1 MARATT
7 IPVLGGILCLAA
19 VQAAYGQDA
28 WKVTS
33 PDGNVAIEVRLADP
47 GLVADYPAGKIRL
60 YYEVQCKD
68 RTVLPLSP
76 LGIERQDRVF
86 VDGLKFVEARPV
98 IFVNETY
105 TMLTGKRKVCRNYAK
120 EQTLVFFGPDNAKLE
135 LVIRA
140 YDDGVAFRYRFP
152 ESSDERHVVLS
163 EATGFRL
170 PEGGRV
176 WAHPYDKASEYTPAY
191 ETYWVDGV
199 PVGTASSNEEGWA
212 FPLLFCT
219 SDRTRWGLL
228 TEAAVDG
235 SYCGS
240 HLSQPASDGVH
251 RLLFPAEGE
260 GNGTGSVEPSW
271 TLPWATPWR
280 VVIVGETL
288 APIVE
293 SDLVTHLNPPS
304 MVADTGWIKPGRA
317 SWSWLSDH
325 DSPQDHDKLRTFIDL
340 AAEMGWEYSLIDAN
354 WNIMK
359 NGTIHDLIAH
369 ANRKGVGLLLWYNS
383 GGPHNYVTEQ
393 PRGTMDLRQVRRHEF
408 RRLRDWGIKGVKIDF
423 FQSDKQN
430 IIQLYHDI
438 LKDAADFQ
446 IMVNFHGCTL
456 PRGWSR
462 TYPHLMTMEAVRGAE
477 CYSFD
482 RSFTNYAPMHN
493 TVMPFTRNAVGPMD
507 YTPVMFDDNVYKHIT
522 TNAHELALS
531 VVFQSG
537 WLHFADRV
545 SAYLDLADAPKQFL
559 KTVPVTWDETK
570 FVAGEPGQFVVLARR
585 QGDRWYLGGI
595 NGRQAERAVKV
606 ALPFLEGNAQY
617 TTLMIGDG
625 KTPRRFNI
633 VTPPAVSGDQ
643 LGQFSSFKG
652 LTSQDVMEFRLSP
665 YGGFVAVLDP
675 LR

>member
-7 IPVLGGILCLAA
+7 MAVLGGILCLAVA
-19 VQAAYGQDA
+19 QATYGQAA

-33 PDGNVAIEVRLADP
+33 PDGDVAIDVRLTDP
-47 GLVADYPAGKIRL
+47 GRVADYPAGKVRL
-60 YYEVQCKD
+60 YYEVQRRG
-68 RTVLPLSP
+68 RTVLSLSP
-76 LGIERQDRVF
+76 LGVARDDEDF
-86 VDGLKFVEARPV
+86 VDGLRFVSAGPV
-98 IFVNETY
+98 RTIDETY
-105 TMLTGKRKVCRNYAK
+105 TMLHGKRRVCRDHAT
-120 EQTLVFFGPDNAKLE
+120 EQTLTFENPNGARLE
-135 LVIRA
+135 LILRA

-152 ESSDERHVVLS
+152 GESDERHTVTS
-163 EATGFRL
+163 EATGFHL
-170 PEGGRV
+170 PKGKI
-176 WAHPYDKASEYTPAY
+176 WAHPYDRATEYTPAY
-191 ETYWVDGV
+191 ETYWLNGIE
-199 PVGTASSNEEGWA
+199 VGTASANEAGWA
-212 FPLLFCT
+212 FPLLFSA
-219 SDRTRWGLL
+219 SDGAGWVLL
-228 TEAAVDG
+228 TEAGVDG

-240 HLSQPASDGVH
+240 RLQQEAPGGVY
-251 RLLFPAEGE
+251 RMRFPDEGE
-260 GNGTGSVEPSW
+260 GNFVGAVNPSW

-280 VVIVGETL
+280 MVIVGETPG
-288 APIVE
+288 AIVE
-293 SDLVTHLNPPS
+293 STLVTNVSPPS
-304 MVADTGWIKPGRA
+304 IVDDTSWIKPGRA

-325 DSPQDHDKLRTFIDL
+325 DSPQDHDKLRSFIDL

-369 ANRKGVGLLLWYNS
+369 ADNKGVGLLLWYNS

-393 PRGTMDLRQVRRHEF
+393 PRGTMDQRQVRRHEF
-408 RRLRDWGIKGVKIDF
+408 RRLRDWGIKGVKVDF

-482 RSFTNYAPMHN
+482 RSFTDYAPMHN

-531 VVFQSG
+531 IVFESG

-545 SAYLDLADAPKQFL
+545 SAYLDLDEVAKQFL
-559 KTVPVTWDETK
+559 KTVPVTWDQTK
-570 FVAGEPGQFVVLARR
+570 FVVGEPGQFVVLARR
-585 QGDRWYLGGI
+585 HGDLWYLGGI
-595 NGRQAERAVKV
+595 SGQKTGRTVKV
-606 ALPFLEGNAQY
+606 ALSFLEANARY
-617 TTLMIGDG
+617 TTVLIRDG
-625 KTPRRFNI
+625 KTPRAFDV
-633 VTPPAVSGDQ
+633 VTSAAASKDQ
-643 LGQFSSFKG
+643 LGPFSG
-652 LTSQDVMEFRLSP
+652 LAGMTSKDVMEVGLLP
-665 YGGFVAVLDP
+665 YGGFVAVVTP
-675 LR
+675 VK

>member
-1 MARATT
+1 MVRTRT
-7 IPVLGGILCLAA
+7 IPALGGVLCLLAA
-19 VQAAYGQDA
+19 QAALGQTT

-33 PDGNVAIEVRLADP
+33 PDGDVVIEVRLADP
-47 GLVADYPAGKIRL
+47 GRVADYPAGKVRL
-60 YYEVQCKD
+60 YYEVQCQG

-76 LGIERQDRVF
+76 LGITRDDQGF
-86 VDGLKFVEARPV
+86 VDGLRFVAAGRVRTIDE
-98 IFVNETY
+98 IY
-105 TMLTGKRKVCRNYAK
+105 TMLHGKRKVCRDHGN
-120 EQTLVFFGPDNAKLE
+120 EQTLTFENAGGAKLE
-135 LVIRA
+135 LVLRA
-140 YDDGVAFRYRFP
+140 YDDGVAFRYRFA
-152 ESSDERHVVLS
+152 ERSDRVCTVVS
-163 EATGFRL
+163 EASGFRL
-170 PEGGRV
+170 PAGGKV
-176 WAHPYDKASEYTPAY
+176 WAHPYDKAGQYTPAY

-219 SDRTRWGLL
+219 SDGARWGLL

-240 HLSQPASDGVH
+240 HLSQPASDGVY
-251 RLLFPAEGE
+251 RSLFPADGE
-260 GNGTGSVEPSW
+260 GNGTGEVEPSW

-304 MVADTGWIKPGRA
+304 VVKDTSWIEPGRA

-369 ANRKGVGLLLWYNS
+369 ANDKGIGLMLWYNS

-393 PRGTMDLRQVRRHEF
+393 PRGTMDLRHVRRHEF
-408 RRLRDWGIKGVKIDF
+408 RRLRDWGIKGVKVDF

-438 LKDAADFQ
+438 LKDAADSQ

-493 TVMPFTRNAVGPMD
+493 TVIPFTRNVVGPMD
-507 YTPVMFDDNVYKHIT
+507 YTPVMLDDNVYKHIT

-531 VVFQSG
+531 IVFESG
-537 WLHFADRV
+537 LLHFADRV
-545 SAYLDLADAPKQFL
+545 SAYRDLDEVPKQFL

-585 QGDRWYLGGI
+585 HGDAWYLGGI
-595 NGRQAERAVKV
+595 NGEETERAVKV
-606 ALPFLEGNAQY
+606 ALPFLDDNARY
-617 TTLMIGDG
+617 ATLMIGDG
-625 KTPRRFNI
+625 KTPRRFNV
-633 VTPPAVSGDQ
+633 VTPPEGS
-643 LGQFSSFKG
+643 KG
-652 LTSQDVMEFRLSP
+652 LTSRDSMELRFSP